1 VVTTMTTRTPA
12 RSRDEDRERALRWL
26 AEQLR
31 WERLLEGLRT
41 GRGVEAGR
49 KAA

>member
-1 VVTTMTTRTPA
+1 MMMTSRTPTC
-12 RSRDEDRERALRWL
+12 SRAEDSERALRWL